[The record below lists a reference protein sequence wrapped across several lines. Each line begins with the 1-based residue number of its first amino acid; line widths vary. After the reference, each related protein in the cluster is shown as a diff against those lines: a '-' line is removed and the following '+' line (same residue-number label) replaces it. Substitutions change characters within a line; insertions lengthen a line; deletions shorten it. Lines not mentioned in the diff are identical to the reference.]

1 MCGIVGYIGRQDGV
15 AIVIEG
21 LRRLEYR
28 GYDSAGVAVLGRSG
42 LRVVKKQGKVRAL
55 VDALPKRLRGAPC
68 IAHTRWATHGA
79 PSDLNAHPHTDAEGR
94 VAVVHNGIVENAHG
108 LRARLVAEGVTPVS
122 ETDSEL
128 LAHLVA
134 RHLATGPREAVRR
147 ALAEV
152 TGTWGLLVLFADH
165 PDTLVVARNGSP
177 VILGVGER
185 EMFVASDLAALVRH
199 TRQVVH
205 LDDGEIATLTAA
217 GFETTTLD
225 ARPTEKTPHT
235 VDIEALDYDRGGH
248 RHYMAKEIEEQP
260 EACTRTLG
268 GRLDERFATAHLG
281 GLNLTPREILEFQR
295 VKILGCGS
303 AYYSGLLGA
312 GLIEQLARLPADAE
326 AASEFRYRNPVIEK
340 TTLYVVVSQSGETLD
355 TLMAAQEVR
364 RKGGRLLGIVNVVG
378 STLAREVD
386 GGIYIHAGPEV
397 AVAST
402 KTWIAT
408 GVAFA
413 LLALHIGRIRD
424 LGHNEGRRLVRGL
437 TGLPERLRE
446 TLAVADAVKAVAHR
460 HRGMRNAFFIGRA
473 AGFPVALEGAQKLKE
488 IAYVHAEAYPAA
500 ELKHGPLALVDADT
514 PSVVVLPSGPLHD
527 KMLASVAEIRA
538 RGGPVIA
545 ITHAGAE
552 AALDGI
558 EDVITVPRSEP
569 ELDPL
574 LMVVPLQLLA
584 YHLALELGRDI
595 DQPRNLAKS
604 VTVE

>member
-1 MCGIVGYIGRQDGV
+1 MCGIVGYIGHRDGV
-15 AIVIEG
+15 QIAIEG

-28 GYDSAGVAVLGRSG
+28 GYDSAGIAVLGRSG
-42 LRVVKKQGKVRAL
+42 IRSVKKQGKVRAL
-55 VDALPKRLRGAPC
+55 TDALPKRLRGAPC

-79 PSDLNAHPHTDAEGR
+79 PSDLNAHPHTSADGR
-94 VAVVHNGIVENAHG
+94 VAIVHNGIVENARP
-108 LRARLVAEGVTPVS
+108 LRARIVAAGVEPVS

-134 RHLATGPREAVRR
+134 LHLDAGPGEAVRR

-152 TGTWGLLVLFADH
+152 TGTWGLVVLFADH

-177 VILGVGER
+177 VILGLGEH
-185 EMFVASDLAALVRH
+185 EMYVASDLAALVRH

-205 LDDGEIATLTAA
+205 LDDGEIATLTAD
-217 GFETTTLD
+217 GFRTTTLD
-225 ARPTEKTPHT
+225 ARPTEKTPLAVDLDT
-235 VDIEALDYDRGGH
+235 VETELGSH
-248 RHYMAKEIEEQP
+248 RHWMLKEIEEQP
-260 EACTRTLG
+260 EACRRTLG
-268 GRLDERFATAHLG
+268 GRLEERFATAHLG
-281 GLNLTPREILEFQR
+281 GLNLSPRELLEFQR

-303 AYYSGLLGA
+303 AYYAGLFGA
-312 GLIEQLARLPADAE
+312 GLIEQLARLPANAE

-340 TTLYVVVSQSGETLD
+340 STLYIVVSQSGETLD

-397 AVAST
+397 SVAST
-402 KTWIAT
+402 KTWVST

-424 LGHNEGRRLVRGL
+424 LGHGEGQRLMRGL
-437 TGLPERLRE
+437 LALPERLRD
-446 TLAVADAVKAVAHR
+446 TLALDAAVGAIAAR
-460 HRGMRNAFFIGRA
+460 HIATRNAFFIGRA
-473 AGFPVALEGAQKLKE
+473 AGYAVALEGAQKLKE
-488 IAYVHAEAYPAA
+488 ISYVHAEAYPAA
-500 ELKHGPLALVDADT
+500 ELKHGPLALVDAAT
-514 PSVVVLPSGPLHD
+514 PSVVVLPAGPLHE
-527 KMLASVAEIRA
+527 KMLSSVAEIRA

-545 ITHAGAE
+545 VTHQGCE
-552 AALDGI
+552 STLDGI
-558 EDVITVPRSEP
+558 EDVIAVPRSEP

-584 YHLALELGRDI
+584 YRLALALGRDI